1 MLIWPV
7 PQQSLSFEKAIIMI
21 KGLSITP
28 PVIGRISIGK
38 VVEKNGKRLPEKD
51 DYFTITTQVQNK
63 EGWVLH
69 PLHQKLLD
77 QSPAGKI
84 RSIPIKLLFN
94 DPELNFRS
102 EYALFDR
109 NTGRPLCV
117 GNGDTARGLGP
128 EGMQTLPCPTPDGCE
143 GGRKGGCKPYG
154 RLNVQIKDQNDDLGT
169 FILRTTGY
177 NSIRTLTAKLAYF
190 HALSQGNSSHLPLAL
205 KIRGKSTSQSHRA
218 PIFYVDIC
226 LREGISL
233 GEAIHQARQEAQ
245 GAMEAGFDL
254 TRLEQAARE
263 GISNGLYEDSAE
275 EVPAI
280 VEEFFSEEAPPRPAE
295 PDIPPPET
303 APSPLAGK
311 LKSRAIREGH

>member
-1 MLIWPV
+1 
-7 PQQSLSFEKAIIMI
+7 MI

-38 VVEKNGKRLPEKD
+38 VVERNGKRLPEKD
-51 DYFTITTQVQNK
+51 DYFTITTQIQNK
-63 EGWVLH
+63 DGWVLH

-94 DPELNFRS
+94 DPDLNFRS

-109 NTGRPLCV
+109 TTGRPLCV
-117 GNGDTARGLGP
+117 GNGDTARGLGA
-128 EGMQTLPCPTPDGCE
+128 EGMQAFPCPTPDGCE

-154 RLNVQIKDQNDDLGT
+154 RLNVQIEDQNDDLGT

-190 HALSQGNSSHLPLAL
+190 HALSQGNSSYLPLAL
-205 KIRGKSTSQSHRA
+205 RIRGKSTTQSHRA

-233 GEAIHQARQEAQ
+233 EAAIHQAQQEAQ
-245 GAMEAGFDL
+245 AAMEAGLDL

-263 GISNGLYEDSAE
+263 GIGNGLFEESDE

-280 VEEFFSEEAPPRPAE
+280 VEEFFNEESLPRPTE
-295 PDIPPPET
+295 PDGLPEST
-303 APSPLAGK
+303 GEVPDTPTLIGK
-311 LKSRAIREGH
+311 LRNRATREVR